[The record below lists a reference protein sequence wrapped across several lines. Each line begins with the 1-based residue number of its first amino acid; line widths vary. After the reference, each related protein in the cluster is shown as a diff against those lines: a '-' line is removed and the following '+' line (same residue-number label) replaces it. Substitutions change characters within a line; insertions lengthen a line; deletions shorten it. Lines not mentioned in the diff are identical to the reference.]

1 MVPGGPKPAMRSRS
15 GGGFNQ
21 GLGNFNE
28 AHMEENAMQQAM
40 QQKTA
45 GQQGTSAQSSLGAGA
60 GGNKAQQ
67 QQQQQMMQ
75 QMMGGQQPGQ
85 QQAPREVGS
94 IQEEAAR
101 AGKDILAELKQFFS
115 INTWLGI
122 KPETDDPQE
131 IAKRKQV
138 HQRWQKL
145 DQEQQ
150 AVAKKKYQE
159 EMQRKK
165 AEEEE
170 KQRKKQ
176 MEEQQKAQQIQI
188 PTSTKKGPVG
198 PGGSKKQKA
207 VQKLQNDRQQMRG
220 PSSAN

>member
-1 MVPGGPKPAMRSRS
+1 MRARP

-21 GLGNFNE
+21 GMGNFGE
-28 AHMEENAMQQAM
+28 AHMEEQAMQQAM

-45 GQQGTSAQSSLGAGA
+45 SQQSTSAQSSLGAGM
-60 GGNKAQQ
+60 GGNKAQTQ
-67 QQQQQMMQ
+67 QQQAQAMQ
-75 QMMGGQQPGQ
+75 QMAGGQQPGQ
-85 QQAPREVGS
+85 APAPREVGT
-94 IQEEAAR
+94 IPEEASR
-101 AGKDILAELKQFFS
+101 VGTDIFAELKKFFS
-115 INTWLGI
+115 INTWLGV

-145 DQEQQ
+145 NAEQQ
-150 AVAKKKYQE
+150 EVAKKKYQE
-159 EMQRKK
+159 DLQRKK

-170 KQRKKQ
+170 KERKKQ
-176 MEEQQKAQQIQI
+176 MEEQQKAQQIQM
-188 PTSTKKGPVG
+188 PSSPKKGAVG

-207 VQKLQNDRQQMRG
+207 TQKLQNDRKQLSG